1 MKFYYSIWYRCN
13 SFSCNF
19 CANCKN
25 NKAIECKMYEEFTTF
40 FILWSRSFYCC
51 QMHFYNLVNDNIW
64 WTAVITFSKQ
74 WYLLTFYAI
83 AIFITDKVSLVC
95 LSKIQF
101 FKWFDLAEESIF
113 FGMIHCCKIHDKWTV
128 EGFDLT
134 IWKGYIVKS
143 QVISHSWHETPAK
156 ISQIRKQGWSFHF
169 RSRHE
174 PLSQNQCHP
183 QLRLVIHN

>member
-1 MKFYYSIWYRCN
+1 MKSSPLF
-13 SFSCNF
+13 SFCDLDPSTAVKCIF
-19 CANCKN
+19 
-25 NKAIECKMYEEFTTF
+25 ITWSMTTF
-40 FILWSRSFYCC
+40 DGLLSL
-51 QMHFYNLVNDNIW
+51 HFQNI
-64 WTAVITFSKQ
+64 

-83 AIFITDKVSLVC
+83 AIFITDKVSLVW